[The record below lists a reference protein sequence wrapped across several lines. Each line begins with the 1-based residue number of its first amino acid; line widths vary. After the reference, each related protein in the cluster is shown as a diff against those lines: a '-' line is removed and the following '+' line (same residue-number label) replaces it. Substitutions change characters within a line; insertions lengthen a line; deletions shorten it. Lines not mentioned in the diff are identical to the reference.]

1 MGTGIKS
8 EATAKSEKKANTI
21 MPFML
26 VRPRGQNFGFNL
38 LFVFFK
44 GDLAIINLVV

>member
-21 MPFML
+21 MPFTFISTSCQEFL
-26 VRPRGQNFGFNL
+26 D
-38 LFVFFK
+38 FFPSSARASQ
-44 GDLAIINLVV
+44 L

>member
-21 MPFML
+21 IPFTFISTSRQEVL
-26 VRPRGQNFGFNL
+26 DFYSSSAR
-38 LFVFFK
+38 
-44 GDLAIINLVV
+44 AS